1 MSVAVISL
9 GGKQFTVSPGKII
22 RVSRLTKA
30 VDEVFEVAD
39 LLTGKKV
46 EAQIVE
52 QLKGDKITV
61 LKFKNK
67 ARYLRRIGFRPLLT
81 KVKINKIAE

>member
-9 GGKQFTVSPGKII
+9 GGKQFTVQPGKII
-22 RVSRLTKA
+22 CVARLA
-30 VDEVFEVAD
+30 QQPEQVFELAD

-46 EAQIVE
+46 EAQIIE
-52 QLKGDKITV
+52 HLRGKKITV
-61 LKFKNK
+61 VKFKNK
-67 ARYLRRIGFRPLLT
+67 TRYLRRQGFRPLLT